1 MKKFRFEL
9 QDILDVKKFEED
21 SATAELAKALAV
33 ETEIQNKLD
42 SVASQYV
49 AAKND
54 LKGGTDARNFIAG
67 HQFYKL
73 LEYQKEELLK
83 ELAEANL
90 VTEEKRKI
98 LTEIMQNT
106 RALEKLKEE
115 ALSEYNARVNLEEE
129 NNADE
134 INSIRFNINKLTA
147 TDGGQ
152 A

>member
-1 MKKFRFEL
+1 M
-9 QDILDVKKFEED
+9 
-21 SATAELAKALAV
+21 
-33 ETEIQNKLD
+33 
-42 SVASQYV
+42 
-49 AAKND
+49 
-54 LKGGTDARNFIAG
+54 
-67 HQFYKL
+67 
-73 LEYQKEELLK
+73 K

>member
-42 SVASQYV
+42 SVASQYI

-54 LKGGTDARNFIAG
+54 LKGGTDARSFIAG

-106 RALEKLKEE
+106 QALEKLKEE